1 MQEIEKYSPMPP
13 QLGPPLPSIL
23 KAYWPWVKSPPPP
36 PSPEPKLPQATPPR
50 NPFISY
56 VDVND
61 SLLKASIEG
70 YRAEQAAKGLVPFV
84 YE

>member
-1 MQEIEKYSPMPP
+1 MNELDKLLPTPP

-23 KAYWPWVKSPPPP
+23 KAYWPWVKQPPEAPKPRAAESPRS
-36 PSPEPKLPQATPPR
+36 PSI
-50 NPFISY
+50 NY

-61 SLLKASIEG
+61 GVLKASTENF
-70 YRAEQAAKGLVPFV
+70 RAEQKAKGLVPFY